1 MTMKEYSKKLEE
13 ETREADRA
21 LLNQY
26 KKELADLEAGDGLA
40 KYMYKPEIERAKTEL
55 KAAIAGLGY
64 LEEN

>member
-26 KKELADLEAGDGLA
+26 KKELADLEAGNGLA
-40 KYMYKPEIERAKTEL
+40 KYMYKPEIERAKIEL
-55 KAAIAGLGY
+55 KAAIAGLSY